1 MLRRLLFLIP
11 LLLLPSC
18 PAFARQCTVVHLRPP
33 TSADTALRHWQ
44 LDEAEQLYTA
54 EVEKSPTAEVSLSG
68 LILSRLY
75 QNNTD
80 AALTTAHDAMK
91 HLPASGTLVA
101 DLAEIQFRLGD
112 LPASR
117 ATLKSALAIDPC
129 NPRAFYVWAG
139 QLDAA
144 SMKASARD
152 RINTAHQ
159 LSPDDAQLTHAWI
172 QHQPISA
179 RLAYWKQLLASDDV
193 PDREK
198 ASLAVDIDKLETLR
212 KAEAEHGKCKVVS
225 TASSMTLPFSFIMQ
239 DAQRI
244 RALGLD
250 VRINNK
256 ANARLQI
263 DTGASGI
270 IIRRGL
276 ASKAGLVPLIHT
288 RYGGIGD
295 DGSQTSY
302 AAIADDLKIG
312 QFEFKNC
319 VVEVSD
325 KRSVADEDG
334 LIGGD
339 VFQDYLLTIDFPGR
353 LIKVDPLPQRP
364 GDKAEATLSS
374 EADNADALAVN
385 DAYIAP
391 AMKNW
396 TPVLRFGHDLMV
408 PVYLGDSKTRWFI
421 LDTGA
426 FATTLTPDTA
436 KAITKVSRDR
446 DLHVSGL
453 SGSVKE
459 VFKAKNVEVA
469 FGGVRQKLQDAV
481 VFDMAHLS
489 RSTGVETSGLLG
501 FGTLQFLVM
510 QIDYRDG
517 LVHFDY
523 DPKHGGNRFTAP

>member
-1 MLRRLLFLIP
+1 MSRRLFLLISV
-11 LLLLPSC
+11 LLVPSC
-18 PAFARQCTVVHLRPP
+18 AAFARECSVVHLRPA
-33 TSADTALRHWQ
+33 TAADTALRHWH
-44 LDEAEQLYTA
+44 LGEAERLYT
-54 EVEKSPTAEVSLSG
+54 EELEKAPTAELSLSG
-68 LILSRLY
+68 LILSQLY
-75 QNNTD
+75 QSSTD
-80 AALTTAHDAMK
+80 AALATAHDAIK
-91 HLPASGTLVA
+91 RLPASGTLVA
-101 DLAEIQFRLGD
+101 NLAEIQFRLGD
-112 LPASR
+112 LTASR
-117 ATLKSALAIDPC
+117 ATLQRALKLDPC
-129 NPRAFYVWAG
+129 NPRAFFAWADY
-139 QLDAA
+139 LDAT

-159 LSPDDAQLTHAWI
+159 LSPDDPQIHHAWI
-172 QHQPISA
+172 QNQPMTT
-179 RLAYWKQLLASDDV
+179 RLAYWKHLLTTEEV
-193 PDREK
+193 PEQEK
-198 ASLAVDIDKLETLR
+198 ARLAVDIERLETLR
-212 KAEAEHGKCKVVS
+212 KAVAERGKCRVIS
-225 TASSMTLPFSFIMQ
+225 TATSMKLPFSFIMQ

-270 IIRRGL
+270 ILRRGL
-276 ASKAGLVPLIHT
+276 ASKAGLVPLIQT
-288 RYGGIGD
+288 RYYGVGD
-295 DGSQTSY
+295 DGVQTSY
-302 AAIADDLKIG
+302 SAIADNLKIG

-319 VVEVSD
+319 IVEVSD

-339 VFQDYLLTIDFPGR
+339 VFQDYLLTIDFPER

-364 GDKAEATLSS
+364 GDKEEVTLSS
-374 EADNADALAVN
+374 EADTAEALAVH

-391 AMKNW
+391 AMKGW
-396 TPVLRFGHDLMV
+396 TPILRFGHDLMV
-408 PVYLGDSKTRWFI
+408 PVGLGDAKVRWFI

-426 FATTLTPDTA
+426 FATTLSPATA
-436 KAITKVSRDR
+436 TAITKVSRDP
-446 DLHVSGL
+446 DLRVRGL

-459 VFKAKNVEVA
+459 VFKAKNVEVT
-469 FGGVRQKLQDAV
+469 FGGVRQKLEDAV

-489 RSTGVETSGLLG
+489 RSTGVEASGLLG

-517 LVHFDY
+517 LVHFEY